1 MAQAEILPFE
11 TPPFEAAALDAWLM
25 QHVDGFAGPIS
36 LTRFPGGQSIP
47 SWRIDAASGTY
58 VLRRKPDGP
67 ILKGAHSVERE
78 ARVQQALAGQGFPV
92 PRVHALCEDTSVLG
106 SPFYVMD
113 HVEGRIF
120 WDPTFP
126 EVPQRERADYF
137 DAMNATLAQLH
148 CIDPQAAGLGDY
160 GRPGNFLAR
169 QIGLW
174 SKQYLGDPEAG
185 RDPNMDAL
193 VRDLPELI
201 PPGDETVVA
210 HGDFRCDNM
219 IFHPTEPRVIA
230 VLDWELSTLGHPL
243 ADFAYHAMMYHMPDK
258 GMNGLAG
265 LDLHALNI
273 PDEAACIAAY
283 CQRTGRQDIDHWSF
297 YIAFNIFRLAAIL
310 HGIQGRVL
318 RGTAASSS
326 ARERAALFA
335 PLAALAN
342 RTLQRS
348 GS

>member
-1 MAQAEILPFE
+1 MAQTDTLPFNPATLE
-11 TPPFEAAALDAWLM
+11 TWLA
-25 QHVDGFAGPIS
+25 QHIEGFRGPIR

-47 SWRIDAASGTY
+47 SWRIDAGSGVY

-67 ILKGAHSVERE
+67 VLKGAHSVERE
-78 ARVQQALAGQGFPV
+78 ARVQLALAGQGFPV
-92 PRVHALCEDTSVLG
+92 PRVYALCEDAAVLG
-106 SPFYVMD
+106 TPFYVMD

-126 EVPQRERADYF
+126 EVIAGERAAYF

-148 CIDPQAAGLGDY
+148 GIDPAAAGLADY
-160 GRPGNFLAR
+160 GRPGNFFAR

-185 RDPNMDAL
+185 QDPDMDAL
-193 VRDLPELI
+193 VRDLPTMI
-201 PPGDETVVA
+201 PPGDEVVVA

-219 IFHPTEPRVIA
+219 IFHPREPRVIA

-243 ADFAYHAMMYHMPDK
+243 ADFAYHAMMYHMPAQ
-258 GMNGLAG
+258 GMNGLGG
-265 LDLHALNI
+265 LDLTSLNI
-273 PDEAACIAAY
+273 PDEAACIEAY
-283 CQRTGRQDIDHWSF
+283 CRRTGRSGIDHWSF

-318 RGTAASSS
+318 RGTAASAS
-326 ARERAALFA
+326 ARERAAQY
-335 PLAALAN
+335 PALARLAN
-342 RTLQRS
+342 QILQRQ
-348 GS
+348 